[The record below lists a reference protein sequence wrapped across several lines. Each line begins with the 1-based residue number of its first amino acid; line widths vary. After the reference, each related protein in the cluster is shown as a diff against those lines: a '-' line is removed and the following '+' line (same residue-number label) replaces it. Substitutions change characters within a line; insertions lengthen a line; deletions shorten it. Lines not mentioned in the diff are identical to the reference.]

1 MRALVVDD
9 SRAMRA
15 ILSGILKELSF
26 EASSAANGQEAL
38 DKLAAE
44 GKPALILLDWNMPV
58 MDGYQFLVEL
68 RRRPEYSDV
77 AVVMVTTEAEMEHMV
92 KALEAGA
99 NEYVMKP
106 FTKDVIA
113 EKLAILGLTSEA

>member
-1 MRALVVDD
+1 MRALVGAD

-15 ILSGILKELSF
+15 ILSGILKELGF
-26 EASSAANGQEAL
+26 EASSAAHGQEAL

-44 GKPALILLDWNMPV
+44 GKPELILLDWNMPV

-68 RRRPEYSDV
+68 RRRPEYSDI

-113 EKLAILGLTSEA
+113 EKLAILGLT